1 MRCGVVLLFA
11 VLSLGTG
18 AAVPLNEPNYG
29 QVQENFDLNQ
39 TLGQWFLV
47 GSAGDSLWFETL
59 MGISRTIKFILS
71 ATEETN
77 KFKAV
82 LVHEWNGTC
91 INMTVYYEYLGSQ
104 GMFKYIPVPGYDVH
118 VAIQAGLINYQEFA
132 FLIYNSQIQG
142 RKTKS
147 VALYGRTRKLRTEI
161 KEQFKEFALR
171 QGIPE
176 EMILFLPDKGSCSE
190 NDDIWSTGRR

>member
-1 MRCGVVLLFA
+1 MRSRVVLLFA
-11 VLSLGTG
+11 VLFLGTG
-18 AAVPLNEPNYG
+18 AAVPLRETNHSR
-29 QVQENFDLNQ
+29 VQENFDFNQ
-39 TLGQWFLV
+39 TLGQWFSI

-59 MGISRTIKFILS
+59 MGTSRMIKFILS

-77 KFKAV
+77 KFKAI

-91 INMTVYYEYLGSQ
+91 INMTVYYEYLESQ
-104 GMFKYIPVPGYDVH
+104 QMFKYIPVPGYDAH
-118 VAIQAGLINYQEFA
+118 IAIQVGLIQYQEFA
-132 FLIYNSQIQG
+132 FLIYDSQIQG

-161 KEQFKEFALR
+161 NEQFKEFVLR

-176 EMILFLPDKGSCSE
+176 EMIMFLPDKGSCSG